1 MKIIETAFRLRRCMG
16 SPIDGTNAKE
26 IVRIPAAL
34 PTNMCAVPRWAHMPQ
49 SNKLEC
55 CWLDDERMY
64 ELVR

>member
-34 PTNMCAVPRWAHMPQ
+34 PTNMCAVSLFAHVPR

-55 CWLDDERMY
+55 C
-64 ELVR
+64 